1 VVVPLPAYLNC
12 AYGSDVI
19 FKEESHGEGHVDHAV
34 RTTER
39 KWIVLIEF
47 HRFLDRLNEDE
58 NHFLNFSKTV
68 LKFFLML

>member
-1 VVVPLPAYLNC
+1 MVVPLPAYLNC
-12 AYGSDVI
+12 AYGSDII

-47 HRFLDRLNEDE
+47 HRFLDRLKGLSHEIEMNYNWFKATEPY
-58 NHFLNFSKTV
+58 
-68 LKFFLML
+68 